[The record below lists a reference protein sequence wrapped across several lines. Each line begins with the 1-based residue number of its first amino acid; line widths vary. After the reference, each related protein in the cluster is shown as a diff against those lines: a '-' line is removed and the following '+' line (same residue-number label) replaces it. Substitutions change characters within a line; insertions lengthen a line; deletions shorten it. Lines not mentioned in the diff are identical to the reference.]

1 MSDLWTRALG
11 GLALYVVGALIL
23 WPLAGATVA
32 ALFLALAMAGHALYH
47 QRQLAKLAKWLSD
60 PQLSTVPQAE
70 GAWGDVFAELYQIV
84 RRQSKSR
91 HQLSEALAR
100 FRRAGEAMPDGVV
113 ILDEND
119 EIEWLNPVAERQLG
133 LNLETD
139 AGRPIT
145 YLLRQTRFHEYL
157 AAQNYAEPL
166 ILKSARNPELTL
178 SIQLVPFGAKQK
190 LLISRDISRF
200 EQLETVRRDFVAN
213 VSHELRTPL
222 TVVGGFLE
230 TLHEHPDLP
239 PEERNRQIQLML
251 EQTHRM
257 QRLVEDLLTLSRLES
272 GSNPLHEAPV
282 NVPALIT
289 RLLKEAESLS
299 RGHHQLHAEIDSDA
313 WLMGAEGEIASAF
326 GNLISNAI
334 RYTPPGGE
342 VVLRWE
348 RTADG
353 ARFSVRD
360 TGIGIEPQHIPRLTE
375 RFYRVD
381 RSRSRETG
389 GTGLGLSIVKHVLTR
404 HQAFLEIQSE
414 VGKGSTFAA
423 CFPANRVIA
432 PEERTA
438 LVEQQG

>member
-1 MSDLWTRALG
+1 MPEFWTRSLAVLGLILLAALLVWPFAGLPAAALTLALG
-11 GLALYVVGALIL
+11 CLAYLLHHL
-23 WPLAGATVA
+23 
-32 ALFLALAMAGHALYH
+32 
-47 QRQLAKLAKWLSD
+47 RQLRKLSAWLAD
-60 PQLSTVPQAE
+60 PQLSRVPQ
-70 GAWGDVFAELYQIV
+70 GAGIWDEVFGQLYQIV

-113 ILDEND
+113 ILDEHD
-119 EIEWLNPVAERQLG
+119 EIEWFNPVAGRQLG
-133 LNLETD
+133 LDLETD

-145 YLLRQTRFHEYL
+145 YLLRQSQFHDYL
-157 AAQNYAEPL
+157 AAQNYSEPL
-166 ILKSARNPELTL
+166 VLKSVRNPELTL

-230 TLHEHPDLP
+230 TLCDHPDLP
-239 PEERNRQIQLML
+239 EAERRHYLEMML
-251 EQTHRM
+251 DQTRRM
-257 QRLVEDLLTLSRLES
+257 QRLVDDLLTLSRLES
-272 GSNPLHEAPV
+272 AATPLQESPV
-282 NVPALIT
+282 DVPALVQSLI
-289 RLLKEAESLS
+289 REAESLS
-299 RGHHQLHAEIDSDA
+299 RGRHTVRAEVLSEA
-313 WLMGAEGEIASAF
+313 SLLGSERELESAF
-326 GNLISNAI
+326 GNLVSNAI
-334 RYTPPGGE
+334 RYTPAGGE

-348 RTADG
+348 VTPKG

-360 TGIGIEPQHIPRLTE
+360 TGIGIAPQHIPRLTE

-404 HQAFLEIQSE
+404 HQGRLEIESE
-414 VGKGSTFAA
+414 VGKGSTFTA
-423 CFPANRVIA
+423 CFPASRVVSRKEAAA
-432 PEERTA
+432 P
-438 LVEQQG
+438 LIGQS